1 MASTNSVPTLA
12 EALRDFLQRV
22 PVEQQQLLIALSE
35 RMAAERYRGWAVLA
49 PAHRAALLA
58 CAEREDEVA
67 RRVEAL
73 HHGAAATQAEIS
85 ARNPDLAQLT
95 RSFFAPYSLAKQL
108 RLQAEAERLGAATWR
123 SLAKRQSDAAVRD
136 VFLGCALLEEES
148 AVVLEAMALLP
159 TRLCGDAP

>member
-1 MASTNSVPTLA
+1 VLA
-12 EALRDFLQRV
+12 A
-22 PVEQQQLLIALSE
+22 
-35 RMAAERYRGWAVLA
+35 A

-73 HHGAAATQAEIS
+73 HQGAADTQAEIR
-85 ARNPDLAQLT
+85 ARNPELTQLT

-123 SLAKRQSDAAVRD
+123 SLAKRQSDAALRE

-148 AVVLEAMALLP
+148 AAVLEAMASP
-159 TRLCGDAP
+159 AAEAP